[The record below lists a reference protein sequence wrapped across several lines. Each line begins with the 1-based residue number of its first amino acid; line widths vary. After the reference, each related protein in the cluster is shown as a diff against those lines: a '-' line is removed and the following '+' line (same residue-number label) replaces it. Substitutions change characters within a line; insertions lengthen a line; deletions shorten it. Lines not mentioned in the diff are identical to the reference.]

1 MNTDNKIGILGGGIS
16 AIAFAYF
23 YDERVLIIEK
33 EESLGGLCRSFVDND
48 GISWDIGPHIT
59 FSKNQEIL
67 DFIISISPM
76 NKLKRENKIFH
87 DQRFIKYPFENHLYG
102 LSEIDKDYCLNTFLD
117 NPYENYPSSN
127 MLEFFYETFGEG
139 ITRLFLE
146 PYNRKIWKFEPSF
159 LDKQMVERIPKPPPE
174 DIINSAEG
182 KSKEGYL
189 HQLYFHYPKEGG
201 FQSIVNGL
209 YKKIEEKPKLY
220 LNNSIEKIK
229 IEKDKSLVVETQE
242 NKFSFN
248 KLISTIPIHEI
259 IKMIHPEPPKDIKD
273 TIEKLKYNSIHITC
287 IKVKGD
293 VLGDNFAITIADP
306 NLIFHRISKLN
317 FLGENYHME
326 GYTNLMVEVTF
337 RPGLK
342 EDMTKE
348 ELEEVI
354 IKDLEKSNLVK
365 KKDIKN
371 IFTNT
376 FKYAYVIYD
385 KDHRSNTDKI
395 LNYLRSINIQP
406 LGRFGTFEY
415 INSDK
420 AIELAKDM
428 AISLNNE
435 NP

>member
-1 MNTDNKIGILGGGIS
+1 MNIDNKIGILGGGIS

-23 YDERVLIIEK
+23 YDENVSIIEK
-33 EESLGGLCRSFVDND
+33 EASLGGLCRSFIDSD
-48 GISWDIGPHIT
+48 GVSWDIGPHIT

-87 DQRFIKYPFENHLYG
+87 DGRFIKYPFENHLYG
-102 LSEIDKDYCLNTFLD
+102 LSDRDKEYCLNTFLD

-174 DIINSAEG
+174 DIINSAKGE
-182 KSKEGYL
+182 SKEGYV
-189 HQLYFHYPKEGG
+189 HQLYFHYPKQGG

-209 YKKIEEKPKLY
+209 YEKIDVKPKLY

-229 IEKDKSLVVETQE
+229 IDKDKNLVVETQE
-242 NKFSFN
+242 STYSFN

-259 IKMIHPEPPKDIKD
+259 INMIEPEPPKEIKD
-273 TIEKLKYNSIHITC
+273 TINKLKYNSIHITC

-317 FLGENYHME
+317 FLGENYYVG

-342 EDMTKE
+342 EDMNKE
-348 ELEEVI
+348 ELEEKI

-365 KKDIKN
+365 KEDIES

-385 KDHRSNTDKI
+385 KEHRNNTDKI
-395 LNYLRSINIQP
+395 LNYLRSINIEP

-428 AISLNNE
+428 ANILNNE
-435 NP
+435 KL